1 MGIAEKVLSH
11 FSTNGTLPYY
21 FKESNHVK
29 TLIFNG
35 SPRLRGDTMS
45 LINSIIP
52 KIEGE
57 VKIVNVCTSK
67 IAPCIDCRYCWSH
80 AGCAFIDEM
89 QNVYNYIRDCDNII
103 IASPIYF
110 GELTGQLLSVGSR
123 LQTYFCARHFRK
135 EVPIEKPKKGA
146 VLLVSGSN
154 TDMTK
159 AFGTASTLLTE
170 MNCTDILDP
179 VMFKSTGE
187 GRPLE
192 SEGASDKL
200 AKLVEFINA

>member
-1 MGIAEKVLSH
+1 
-11 FSTNGTLPYY
+11 
-21 FKESNHVK
+21 
-29 TLIFNG
+29 
-35 SPRLRGDTMS
+35 
-45 LINSIIP
+45 
-52 KIEGE
+52 
-57 VKIVNVCTSK
+57 
-67 IAPCIDCRYCWSH
+67 
-80 AGCAFIDEM
+80 M

-192 SEGASDKL
+192 SEGARDKL

>member
-1 MGIAEKVLSH
+1 M
-11 FSTNGTLPYY
+11 
-21 FKESNHVK
+21 K

-52 KIEGE
+52 KIEGGY
-57 VKIVNVCTSK
+57 KLVNVCTSK
-67 IAPCIDCRYCWSH
+67 IAPCIDCRFCWSH
-80 AGCAFIDEM
+80 NGCAFIDEM
-89 QNVYNYIRDCDNII
+89 QNIYKYIEDCDNII

-110 GELTGQLLSVGSR
+110 GELTGQFLSVASR

-135 EVPIEKPKKGA
+135 ETPITKPKRGA

-154 TDMTK
+154 TDMSK
-159 AFGTASTLLTE
+159 AYDTASGLLKE
-170 MNCTDILDP
+170 INCVEILEP
-179 VMFKSTGE
+179 IMFKNTGE

-192 SEGASDKL
+192 SEGADEKL
-200 AKLVEFINA
+200 AKLIDFVNTL